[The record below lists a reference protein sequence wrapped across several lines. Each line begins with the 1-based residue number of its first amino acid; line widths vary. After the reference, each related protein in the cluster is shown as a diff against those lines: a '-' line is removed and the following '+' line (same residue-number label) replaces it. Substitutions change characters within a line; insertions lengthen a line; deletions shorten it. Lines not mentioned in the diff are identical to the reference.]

1 MGLIEIFV
9 SLTLYHFDSLL
20 YASLTVILRD
30 KVKIE
35 KTGSAMILSTKGDYV
50 FYNRPERIGKN
61 KDYMK
66 DPNTQKIFKDE
77 ILSKDQGSVQ
87 KKLLW

>member
-20 YASLTVILRD
+20 YALLTVILRD

-61 KDYMK
+61 YKDYMK
-66 DPNTQKIFKDE
+66 DPNTQKYLKM
-77 ILSKDQGSVQ
+77 K
-87 KKLLW
+87 